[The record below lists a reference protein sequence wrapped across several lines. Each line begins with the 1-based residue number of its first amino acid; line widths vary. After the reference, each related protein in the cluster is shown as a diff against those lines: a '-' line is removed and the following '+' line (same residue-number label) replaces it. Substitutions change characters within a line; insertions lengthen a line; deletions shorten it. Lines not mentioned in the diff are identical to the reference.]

1 LSVSGKTI
9 KLLIMNIHAAR
20 AQENKN
26 HVFINKISQKQDS
39 SQSGEPAF
47 QFVDNRS
54 ETTTQMKLQKMALN
68 SSQANQ
74 AQQLQTIANSHN
86 KNPIQK
92 QGPEEEELLQGKFKT
107 VQKQSLEEE
116 ELLQGKFKTVQK
128 KGLEE
133 EELLQGKFHTVQKQ
147 GVEEEELLQG
157 KFEPIQKQEN
167 NTGIPDNLKSEI
179 ENLSGYSLDD
189 VQVHY
194 NSDKPAG
201 LQAHAYAQGT
211 DIHLAPG
218 QEKHLPHE
226 AWHIVQQK
234 QGRVKPTM
242 QLQNK
247 VHVND
252 DKGLEKEADV
262 MGGKALQ
269 FKLEKKNLSQ
279 VPKTISS
286 SIQFVLKDQ
295 KDSALNAS
303 LTKQYHEE
311 ENEGDDCSPVSSSI
325 DVHKAAIEHYKNAKA
340 LRRRAGKLHQ
350 DEDGGHLL
358 AIETLNDKI
367 LRRKQL
373 IADLSPKTTSAKP
386 KTKTQ
391 EKKGKSNWFGH
402 EPMGTGGQASW
413 LPGNQ
418 TAWEPRKFGT

>member
-1 LSVSGKTI
+1 
-9 KLLIMNIHAAR
+9 MNVHVNR

-26 HVFINKISQKQDS
+26 HVVSNDVAQKKNS
-39 SQSGEPAF
+39 RKATKVGETPP
-47 QFVDNRS
+47 QLVDNRP

-68 SSQANQ
+68 SSQTNQ
-74 AQQLQTIANSHN
+74 AQQLQTIANSQN

-107 VQKQSLEEE
+107 VQKQPLEEE
-116 ELLQGKFKTVQK
+116 ELLQGKFKPIQK

-147 GVEEEELLQG
+147 EIEEKELLQG

-167 NTGIPDNLKSEI
+167 NTGLPDNLKSGI
-179 ENLSGYSLDD
+179 ENLSGFTMDD

-194 NSDKPAG
+194 NSDKPES

-226 AWHIVQQK
+226 AWHVVQQK

-262 MGGKALQ
+262 MGGKALSIPTP
-269 FKLEKKNLSQ
+269 FKDK
-279 VPKTISS
+279 P
-286 SIQFVLKDQ
+286 IQRQTSESTVIQ
-295 KDSALNAS
+295 KFNAGIGAGW
-303 LTKQYHEE
+303 HIHH
-311 ENEGDDCSPVSSSI
+311 G
-325 DVHKAAIEHYKNAKA
+325 EHIKYASNNAT
-340 LRRRAGKLHQ
+340 RVNFSGR
-350 DEDGGHLL
+350 
-358 AIETLNDKI
+358 N
-367 LRRKQL
+367 RKQIGYEL
-373 IADLSPKTTSAKP
+373 EQKIQNNGLAATKGNADFIACKTWIRNNIA
-386 KTKTQ
+386 
-391 EKKGKSNWFGH
+391 
-402 EPMGTGGQASW
+402 
-413 LPGNQ
+413 
-418 TAWEPRKFGT
+418 